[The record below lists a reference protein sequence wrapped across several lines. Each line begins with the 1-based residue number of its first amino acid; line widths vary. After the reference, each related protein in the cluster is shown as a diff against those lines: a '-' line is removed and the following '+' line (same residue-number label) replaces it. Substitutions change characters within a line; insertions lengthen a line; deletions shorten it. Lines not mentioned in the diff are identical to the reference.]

1 MGDSIYGNVAQLRA
15 TYNVYKAVYAI
26 AHAIQDMLA
35 CLPGR
40 GPLINGQCP
49 DVRKLHPSEVR

>member
-1 MGDSIYGNVAQLRA
+1 MYADVAQLRA
-15 TYNVYKAVYAI
+15 SYNVYKAVYAI

-35 CLPGR
+35 CSPER

-49 DVRKLHPSEVR
+49 DVRKLHPSEVK